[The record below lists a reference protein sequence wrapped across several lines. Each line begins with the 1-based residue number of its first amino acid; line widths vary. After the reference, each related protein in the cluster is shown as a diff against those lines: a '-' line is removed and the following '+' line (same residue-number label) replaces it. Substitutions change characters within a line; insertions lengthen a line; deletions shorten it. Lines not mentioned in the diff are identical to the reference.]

1 MMRFPYEKIDHMI
14 SSSKK
19 ESVASGIID
28 VVSRDNEVNVTPKK
42 IAQVYGISDF
52 TVRSSSKKIQE
63 ALKK

>member
-1 MMRFPYEKIDHMI
+1 MI

-28 VVSRDNEVNVTPKK
+28 VVSRENEVNVTPKK
-42 IAQVYGISDF
+42 IAQVYRISDF
-52 TVRSSSKKIQE
+52 SVRSSSKKIQE